1 MQVYL
6 IGILPVPCQFGLA
19 MIPKIGPKMSNRLMS
34 NRLMKKSESFRVMV
48 QTQKQK
54 NRMGDFT
61 SFWLYGNEESAL
73 VK

>member
-1 MQVYL
+1 
-6 IGILPVPCQFGLA
+6 

-34 NRLMKKSESFRVMV
+34 NILMKKSESFRVMV

-61 SFWLYGNEESAL
+61 SLWLYGNEESAL

>member
-1 MQVYL
+1 
-6 IGILPVPCQFGLA
+6 
-19 MIPKIGPKMSNRLMS
+19 MIPKSGPKMSNRLMS

-61 SFWLYGNEESAL
+61 SLWLYGNEESAL